1 MRISLIITTY
11 NWKEALELS
20 LKSALQQK
28 MKPLEIIIADDG
40 SRPDTGELIRRI
52 SVAAAVPVIHS
63 WQEDE
68 GFRLAASRNKA
79 IAKTSGDYIVLIDGD
94 IILERHF
101 IFDHA
106 RVAQPGCFV
115 QGTRVLLGEQL
126 SQDMLAG
133 RSLYDPFCRRGV
145 ENRKNCLRSDLLCRL
160 FSYRDRGMYGVRT
173 CNFAFWRQ
181 DALAVNGFNE
191 DFVGWGREDSE
202 FNARLVNYGLIRRNI
217 KFNAL
222 AYHLYHPFNDR
233 TQLERNDQ
241 LLRSAVEQ
249 KLTWCEKGVSSYL
262 TEGASGGRA
271 FSPGQVTA
279 CCSDSRS

>member
-20 LKSALQQK
+20 LRSALQQK
-28 MKPLEIIIADDG
+28 KKPLEIIIADDG
-40 SRPDTGELIRRI
+40 SRPDTAEVVSRI
-52 SVAAAVPVIHS
+52 AATASVPMIHS

-79 IAKTSGDYIVLIDGD
+79 IAKTRGDYIVLIDGD

-101 IFDHA
+101 IGDHA
-106 RVAQPGCFV
+106 RFARPGCFV

-126 SQDMLAG
+126 SQAMLAG
-133 RSLYDPFCRRGV
+133 RKLPGEPICRWDVG
-145 ENRKNCLRSDLLCRL
+145 NRKNCLRSDILSCI

-173 CNFAFWRQ
+173 CNFAFWRS

-202 FNARLVNYGLIRRNI
+202 FTARLLNCGLVRKNL
-217 KFNAL
+217 KFSAI
-222 AYHLYHPFNDR
+222 AYHLYHSLNDR
-233 TQLERNDQ
+233 AHLAANDE
-241 LLRSAVEQ
+241 LLRRTVERR
-249 KLTWCEKGVSSYL
+249 LRWCEKGVTAYL
-262 TEGASGGRA
+262 A
-271 FSPGQVTA
+271 
-279 CCSDSRS
+279 

>member
-11 NWKEALELS
+11 NWKEALALS
-20 LKSALQQK
+20 LKSCLQQK
-28 MKPLEIIIADDG
+28 KKPLEIIIADDG
-40 SRPDTGELIRRI
+40 SRPDTAELIRRI
-52 SVAAAVPVIHS
+52 AAKAAVPVIHS

-79 IAKTSGDYIVLIDGD
+79 IAKTNGDYIVLIDGD

-106 RVAQPGCFV
+106 HLARPGCFV

-126 SQDMLAG
+126 SKEVLSG
-133 RSLYDPFCRRGV
+133 RKLHDPFCRRGV
-145 ENRKNCLRSDLLCRL
+145 ENRKNCLRSAILCRL

-173 CNFAFWRQ
+173 CNFAFWRS

-191 DFVGWGREDSE
+191 EFVGWGREDSE
-202 FNARLVNYGLIRRNI
+202 FTARLLNYGLIRRNI

-222 AYHLYHPFNDR
+222 AYHLYHSLNDR
-233 TQLERNDQ
+233 AYLEANDQ
-241 LLRSAVEQ
+241 LLKTTVEQ
-249 KLTWCEKGVSSYL
+249 KLTWCEKGVRSYL
-262 TEGASGGRA
+262 
-271 FSPGQVTA
+271 
-279 CCSDSRS
+279 

>member
-20 LKSALQQK
+20 LRSALQQK
-28 MKPLEIIIADDG
+28 KLPLEIIIADDG

-52 SVAAAVPVIHS
+52 AASAPVPVLHS

-79 IAKTSGDYIVLIDGD
+79 IAKSSGDYIVLIDGD

-101 IFDHA
+101 ILDHTRFA
-106 RVAQPGCFV
+106 RRGCFV

-126 SQDMLAG
+126 SQEILA
-133 RSLYDPFCRRGV
+133 RRKPPVEPVCRWDVG
-145 ENRKNCLRSDLLCRL
+145 NRKNCLRSDILACI

-173 CNFAFWRQ
+173 CNFAFWRS

-191 DFVGWGREDSE
+191 AFVGWGREDSE
-202 FNARLVNYGLIRRNI
+202 FTARLLNCGLVRKNL
-217 KFNAL
+217 KFSAI
-222 AYHLYHPFNDR
+222 AYHLYHPLNDR
-233 TQLERNDQ
+233 ANLTANDE
-241 LLRSAVEQ
+241 LLRRTVERR
-249 KLTWCEKGVSSYL
+249 LRWCEQGVSAYL
-262 TEGASGGRA
+262 
-271 FSPGQVTA
+271 P
-279 CCSDSRS
+279 

>member
-1 MRISLIITTY
+1 MKISLIITTY
-11 NWKEALELS
+11 NWKEALVLA
-20 LKSALQQK
+20 LNSALQQSQLP
-28 MKPLEIIIADDG
+28 MEIVIADDG
-40 SRPDTGELIRRI
+40 SRSDT
-52 SVAAAVPVIHS
+52 AAVIDKIAAKAPVPVIHS
-63 WQEDE
+63 WQEDK

-79 IAKTSGDYIVLIDGD
+79 IAKTKGDYIILIDGD

-106 RVAQPGCFV
+106 RFALAGHFV

-126 SQDMLAG
+126 SSCVLQG
-133 RSLYDPFCRRGV
+133 KKSLSEPFCRRGV

-160 FSYRDRGMYGVRT
+160 FSYRERGMSGVRT

-202 FNARLVNYGLIRRNI
+202 FTARLLNYGLVRRNI

-222 AYHLYHPFNDR
+222 AYHLYHPHNDR
-233 TQLERNDQ
+233 SHLDENNQ
-241 LLRSAVEQ
+241 LLKKTITE
-249 KLTWCEKGVSSYL
+249 KLVWCEKGVSRHL
-262 TEGASGGRA
+262 
-271 FSPGQVTA
+271 V
-279 CCSDSRS
+279 